1 MGLPWTTMHGSK
13 DRHVGL
19 FRYGPVL
26 VGFALLVFL
35 AVFVGSCDKVER
47 HKVMTYFFD
56 GVPPLGQ
63 DQFEAGL
70 LDPDTQQLDQTGQ
83 ILTWYVHEPRKDC
96 SNCHR
101 KRRAS
106 RGFSA
111 QTYLIAPV
119 PKLCHNCHDDY
130 TATASFVHG
139 PVAVGQCLFCHTPHK
154 SKIEHLLK
162 QPEPELCYLCH
173 EVSMIELIPAHLPQ
187 QTSACTD
194 CHDPHA
200 GSVKA
205 LLKGTQPEAPDTH
218 EKPVNEQS
226 SAISEQ
232 HDRLSERQR
241 KIAELYYRSME
252 LYRDGQLTR
261 ARDGFVD
268 VLESGLIPA
277 PMADTL
283 RSHIVD
289 IDNRL
294 ARAQIDPKN
303 KP

>member
-1 MGLPWTTMHGSK
+1 
-13 DRHVGL
+13 
-19 FRYGPVL
+19 
-26 VGFALLVFL
+26 
-35 AVFVGSCDKVER
+35 
-47 HKVMTYFFD
+47 
-56 GVPPLGQ
+56 
-63 DQFEAGL
+63 
-70 LDPDTQQLDQTGQ
+70 
-83 ILTWYVHEPRKDC
+83 
-96 SNCHR
+96 
-101 KRRAS
+101 
-106 RGFSA
+106 
-111 QTYLIAPV
+111 
-119 PKLCHNCHDDY
+119 
-130 TATASFVHG
+130 
-139 PVAVGQCLFCHTPHK
+139 
-154 SKIEHLLK
+154 
-162 QPEPELCYLCH
+162 
-173 EVSMIELIPAHLPQ
+173 MIELIPAHLPQ